1 MEDRTMTAGKLTRME
16 SHYEAI
22 DGFLKSNASNLP
34 RRLYPGEIRTLE
46 NRFPEIKIEK
56 ESVYQGG
63 LYNCSITRN

>member
-22 DGFLKSNASNLP
+22 GRFLKSNASNLP
-34 RRLYPGEIRTLE
+34 RRLYPGEIRKLE

>member
-34 RRLYPGEIRTLE
+34 RRLYPGEIRKK
-46 NRFPEIKIEK
+46 RW
-56 ESVYQGG
+56 
-63 LYNCSITRN
+63 